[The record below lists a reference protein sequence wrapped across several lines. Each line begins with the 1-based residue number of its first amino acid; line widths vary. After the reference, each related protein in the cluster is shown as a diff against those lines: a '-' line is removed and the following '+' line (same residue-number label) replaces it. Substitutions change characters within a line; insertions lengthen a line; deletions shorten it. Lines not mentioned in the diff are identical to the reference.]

1 MNDAA
6 ARVASAAKIVAVV
19 QRFNAV
25 CARHSPNV
33 GQMQDAVLSALC
45 QEFHCDQRRAADEG
59 RTMRAFAFGAVVLAA
74 LTSTAEAGK
83 REKCAASVG
92 ATGGAAF
99 TACMSAEKA
108 GSNQQQKP
116 LYKDP
121 ASRARCRMGNC

>member
-1 MNDAA
+1 
-6 ARVASAAKIVAVV
+6 
-19 QRFNAV
+19 
-25 CARHSPNV
+25 
-33 GQMQDAVLSALC
+33 
-45 QEFHCDQRRAADEG
+45 
-59 RTMRAFAFGAVVLAA
+59 MRAFAFGAVVLAA

-92 ATGGAAF
+92 ATSGAAF
-99 TACMSAEKA
+99 AACMSVEKV